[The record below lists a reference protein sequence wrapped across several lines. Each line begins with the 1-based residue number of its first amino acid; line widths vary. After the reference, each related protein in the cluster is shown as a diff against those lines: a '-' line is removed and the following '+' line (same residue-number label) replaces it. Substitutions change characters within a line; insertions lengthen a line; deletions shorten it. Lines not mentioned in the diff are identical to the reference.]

1 LTANPD
7 LKLKYVFEIVR
18 HGARA
23 PYINDPRFKREAT
36 EMLTP
41 TGMRQRFL
49 LGRYNYLKYSKD
61 HDYDSLMTSN
71 GIKVQSTDTYRT
83 ILSGYSEIAGMIY

>member
-1 LTANPD
+1 MIITITLRHFNNRIKMNTLIFAATLHYMVAFSEDKFEQEPDLD

-23 PYINDPRFKREAT
+23 PLNYDPVFTKEAL

-41 TGMRQRFL
+41 
-49 LGRYNYLKYSKD
+49 
-61 HDYDSLMTSN
+61 
-71 GIKVQSTDTYRT
+71 
-83 ILSGYSEIAGMIY
+83 